1 MVTIAE
7 LRRFS
12 AAAFG
17 HRYRLELLSALA
29 TAAAG
34 QGISLSLLADRCGV
48 TASVYYPPVRK
59 MADWGMVVT
68 SSPERAERRVLYAR
82 TDAPVWTG
90 LRMMVEDLAVDV
102 DLASAA
108 LNWPV
113 AS

>member
-12 AAAFG
+12 TVAFG

-34 QGISLSLLADRCGV
+34 QGICLSLLADRCGV
-48 TASVYYPPVRK
+48 TASVYYPPVQK
-59 MADWGMVVT
+59 LAESGMVVT
-68 SSPERAERRVLYAR
+68 SGPDRSERRVLYAR
-82 TDAPVWTG
+82 TEVPVWTA

-108 LNWPV
+108 LNWPA